1 MYFTAVAALQCLS
14 SLDLLS
20 HPRLKEINVMANLQE
35 NPRSASVT
43 LMKCKK
49 KYCEIRVADLYGLTI
64 KLA

>member
-1 MYFTAVAALQCLS
+1 MSPVAYLGNAFAFIQ
-14 SLDLLS
+14 
-20 HPRLKEINVMANLQE
+20 QE

-49 KYCEIRVADLYGLTI
+49 KVFYCEIRVADLYGLTI